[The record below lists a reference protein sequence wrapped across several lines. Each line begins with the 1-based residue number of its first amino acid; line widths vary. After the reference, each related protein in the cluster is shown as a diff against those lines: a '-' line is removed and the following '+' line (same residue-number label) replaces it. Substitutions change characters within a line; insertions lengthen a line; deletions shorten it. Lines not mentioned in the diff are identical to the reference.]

1 VGTRNIL
8 CKYGPKKGR
17 DGKKR
22 YSYTKGD
29 PFDLSAPTGQYV
41 NATIT
46 LHKVVSGN
54 YSTKPV
60 DESEFDQ

>member
-1 VGTRNIL
+1 MRYHAGAWERE
-8 CKYGPKKGR
+8 R
-17 DGKKR
+17 AWEREKKR
-22 YSYTKGD
+22 YSYSKGD
-29 PFDLSAPTGQYV
+29 PFDLSVPTGQYV